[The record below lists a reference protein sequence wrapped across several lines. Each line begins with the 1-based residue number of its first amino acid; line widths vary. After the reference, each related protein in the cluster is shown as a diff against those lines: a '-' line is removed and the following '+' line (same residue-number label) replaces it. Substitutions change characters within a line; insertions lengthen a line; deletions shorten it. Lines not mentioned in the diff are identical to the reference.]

1 MISVILIVICNCIIM
16 LKQLL
21 NLFFPKVCVGCKNI
35 LVEQEKHV
43 CISCLHDLPITN
55 FHNNDSK
62 VISNVFYGTVVL
74 EHATALFY
82 YPKKGVVRQ
91 LIHHLKYKKQQGI
104 SAYLGKWLG
113 LELKESGFYDEID
126 IVIPVPLHKKRMKER
141 GYNQVEGFGK
151 ELAQNLDAIYSDTTL
166 LRHKNSST
174 QTVKDRL
181 TRWKNV
187 QTTFQVSDF
196 QTLKGKHILLVDDV
210 ITTGATIK
218 SCVKELQKIENVK
231 LSLAVMAYTQ

>member
-1 MISVILIVICNCIIM
+1 M

-21 NLFFPKVCVGCKNI
+21 NLFFPKVCVGCKNALI
-35 LVEQEKHV
+35 QQEKFL

-55 FHNNDSK
+55 LHDNDSK
-62 VISNVFYGTVVL
+62 VISNVFYGTVVFK
-74 EHATALFY
+74 HATALFY
-82 YPKKGVVRQ
+82 YPKKGVIRQ
-91 LIHHLKYKKQQGI
+91 LIHHLKYKNQKEI
-104 SAYLGKWLG
+104 SSYLGKWLG
-113 LELKESGFYDEID
+113 AELKASGFYNDVD
-126 IVIPVPLHKKRMKER
+126 VIVPVPLHKKRMRER

-151 ELAQNLDAIYSDTTL
+151 ELAQSLNATYDDITL
-166 LRHKNSST
+166 YRHKNTST

-187 QTTFQVSDF
+187 QTIFQVSDIK
-196 QTLKGKHILLVDDV
+196 TLKGKHILLVDDV

-218 SCVKELQKIENVK
+218 ACVKELQKIDNVK